1 MAQKKWL
8 IVLGF
13 INVLLV
19 AAIVFWYINQDN
31 TPPVI
36 TQENE
41 IVYDMTMNDSELLE
55 GVAAYDETDKDVS
68 NTLVVEK
75 VTVNQTTGVAMVTYG
90 AMDSS
95 GNIAKQTFRMEMAET
110 EVSIENEVQENVF
123 TLAVGEA
130 ANGTETTD
138 NSNPD
143 GEGTEENE
151 EDSQV
156 TDAEEGEDE
165 ESDEGAE
172 SEDADTESDEES
184 EDDEEAEAEEEERA
198 REEAARQR
206 ARNPQP
212 SPEAPVLN
220 FGATEVTTKKGYNPA
235 WVTVISQMQDDKD
248 NYETLLGNLR
258 INGEFTNASIGT
270 YDVTVSTVDSDG
282 NESAARPIRIMVV
295 E

>member
-13 INVLLV
+13 INVLLI
-19 AAIVFWYINQDN
+19 AAIVFWYINRDN

-41 IVYDMTMNDSELLE
+41 IVYDTTMSDSELLM
-55 GVAAYDETDKDVS
+55 GAVAFDETDQDVS
-68 NTLVVEK
+68 HTLVVEK
-75 VTVNQTTGVAMVTYG
+75 VIVNQTTGVAMVTYG
-90 AMDSS
+90 AMDRS
-95 GNIAKQTFRMEMAET
+95 GNIAKQTFRMEMAEV
-110 EVSIENEVQENVF
+110 EDEASENVF

-130 ANGTETTD
+130 ANGTETAETSESD
-138 NSNPD
+138 SD
-143 GEGTEENE
+143 ETEENTSE
-151 EDSQV
+151 EDSEV
-156 TDAEEGEDE
+156 TDTEEGEDAE
-165 ESDEGAE
+165 AGDEDAE
-172 SEDADTESDEES
+172 SEDADAESDEES

-212 SPEAPVLN
+212 SPETPVLN
-220 FGATEVTTKKGYNPA
+220 FGATEITTKKGYNPA
-235 WVTVISQMQDDKD
+235 WVTVISQLQDDKD

-258 INGEFTNASIGT
+258 INGEFTNATIGS

-282 NESAARPIRIMVV
+282 NESAARAIRIIVV